1 MPSLVSEYTSVDDAL
16 SKVTSK
22 IRVRRTMERVSVES
36 AFHRVSSGKVV
47 APHDVPKVPTSH
59 MDGFAVIHNDIK
71 GAGPSRPQ
79 TLKLVGSAGPG
90 SRSKHQVGKGEAV
103 QVATGAILPP
113 GADTVVPKEYAE
125 LSQGKVVVK
134 LAADEGSYVY
144 GAGDDFQKGD
154 VVLAKGRWLRA
165 QDIGLMVGL
174 GFTKVDVW
182 RQPRVTVIAT
192 GSELTR
198 SIRPEAG
205 KIRES
210 HSLVFMRLIESQ
222 GCVSVD
228 GGVVGDDSKVLA
240 RNLRKAL
247 TTSDLVITL
256 GGTSAG
262 VKDLIVDTVSNL
274 RPDMLIHGIKLDR
287 GRVTGIA
294 SVGGKPVLMMP
305 GPIQAAMNA
314 FLVLG
319 VPLIQALSGREMQGT
334 EFVCRLGRDWKARKR
349 FSDFKK
355 VAYVKLT
362 TGDETIADPLLG
374 ETESTG
380 ILADADGYFLVPEGV
395 TEMRAGAHVNV
406 RLVAGFSGVL

>member
-1 MPSLVSEYTSVDDAL
+1 
-16 SKVTSK
+16 
-22 IRVRRTMERVSVES
+22 
-36 AFHRVSSGKVV
+36 
-47 APHDVPKVPTSH
+47 
-59 MDGFAVIHNDIK
+59 
-71 GAGPSRPQ
+71 
-79 TLKLVGSAGPG
+79 
-90 SRSKHQVGKGEAV
+90 
-103 QVATGAILPP
+103 
-113 GADTVVPKEYAE
+113 
-125 LSQGKVVVK
+125 
-134 LAADEGSYVY
+134 
-144 GAGDDFQKGD
+144 
-154 VVLAKGRWLRA
+154 
-165 QDIGLMVGL
+165 
-174 GFTKVDVW
+174 
-182 RQPRVTVIAT
+182 
-192 GSELTR
+192 
-198 SIRPEAG
+198 
-205 KIRES
+205 
-210 HSLVFMRLIESQ
+210 MRLIESQ

-262 VKDLIVDTVSNL
+262 VKDLIVDMVSNL

-319 VPLIQALSGREMQGT
+319 SLSSKRSQVVRCKAQASLQA
-334 EFVCRLGRDWKARKR
+334 WKGLEGVGKR